1 MASPIGAHLMDRFLT
16 HIGKGRL
23 GKRLVLLLEIT
34 PGKKCCK
41 KCLPCLKLIDIVISH
56 IKNGFDACTNLLS
69 GKVVCLKG
77 R

>member
-1 MASPIGAHLMDRFLT
+1 MASPIGAQLMDRFLT

-34 PGKKCCK
+34 PGKKC
-41 KCLPCLKLIDIVISH
+41 LPCSKLIDIVISH